1 MADSRRGEGEPAE
14 RQLKVDIPPEL
25 KQQLKR
31 ESVDLDIPMKR
42 YVQRILERRLPW
54 DVMEKVDARAGGEN
68 LDSTEYLLKL
78 LREAGVLDR

>member
-1 MADSRRGEGEPAE
+1 MADSRRGEGEQAE

-54 DVMEKVDARAGGEN
+54 DVMEKVDARARGVN

-78 LREAGVLDR
+78 LREAGVLDT